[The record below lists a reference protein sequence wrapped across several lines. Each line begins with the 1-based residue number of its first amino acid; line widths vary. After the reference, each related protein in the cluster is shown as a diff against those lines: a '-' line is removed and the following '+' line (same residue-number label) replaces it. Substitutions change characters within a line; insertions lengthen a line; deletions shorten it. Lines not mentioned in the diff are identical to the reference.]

1 VRHPMVDR
9 LATPSVRCMAQLA
22 LNRLEACTPDD
33 APAAGWTAVVGYDG
47 SAATP
52 SVLAHAGRRVGPDGY
67 LIVVH
72 ALPLG
77 VSAADAETGRAYA
90 EVARAVLR
98 SIEASV
104 PEGIP
109 HETRIVAGPAS
120 KALLETARRC
130 AADEI
135 VLGASAGRAA
145 RGAIG
150 RVADTVLRHSERPVT
165 IVPRGA

>member
-1 VRHPMVDR
+1 
-9 LATPSVRCMAQLA
+9 MAQLA
-22 LNRLEACTPDD
+22 LNHFEACTRDD
-33 APAAGWTAVVGYDG
+33 APATLWTAVVGHDG
-47 SAATP
+47 SGAAA
-52 SVLAHAGRRVGPDGY
+52 SVLAHAARRVGPDGH

-90 EVARAVLR
+90 DVASAVLR
-98 SIEASV
+98 SIEASL

-109 HETRIVAGPAS
+109 HETRVVAGPAS

-150 RVADTVLRHSERPVT
+150 RVADTVLRHSDLPVT